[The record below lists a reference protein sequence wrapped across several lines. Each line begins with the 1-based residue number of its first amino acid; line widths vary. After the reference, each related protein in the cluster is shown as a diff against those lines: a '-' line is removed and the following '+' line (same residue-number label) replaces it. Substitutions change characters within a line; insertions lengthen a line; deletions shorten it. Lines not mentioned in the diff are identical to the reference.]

1 MGLILESE
9 RSPGEENGNQ
19 LQYFYMG
26 NLMDR
31 RAWQAIVQGVT
42 KNQTWLNDSK
52 ITNNC
57 NKFPRALEDQ
67 FSSDFLIRITKY
79 LLMFVALISLTP

>member
-1 MGLILESE
+1 MVLAQRQKYRSMGLILESE

-19 LQYFYMG
+19 LQYFCMG

-42 KNQTWLNDSK
+42 KNQTWLNDSQ
-52 ITNNC
+52 ITNTC

-67 FSSDFLIRITKY
+67 FSSKF
-79 LLMFVALISLTP
+79 

>member
-1 MGLILESE
+1 MTLAQRQKYRSMGLILESE

-57 NKFPRALEDQ
+57 NVSKSTRR
-67 FSSDFLIRITKY
+67 SI
-79 LLMFVALISLTP
+79 